1 MSEAHH
7 DETGSVTPLE
17 LEAHDWVRRIASR
30 QATAADADRLRQWRA
45 QSPAHERAFQE
56 ATQLWRTFGS
66 AAQEIRADEARAARQ
81 HQARRVMSRRMVLGG
96 ALAASVAGV
105 AVVRPPLDLWPSV
118 FELKADFRT
127 GTGEQREINLPEAA
141 SVQMNTRTSI
151 SMKGAEDA
159 RTVELVA
166 GEASF
171 RVMPEARSFQVIA
184 ADGRTRSAGGRFDV
198 RVDGSSVCV
207 TCYTDKVEVSQGA
220 RSVGLGQG
228 QRVVYD
234 SSGVG
239 DITRID
245 PAVAG
250 AWHDG
255 LILCRNTPLS
265 EFVTELN
272 RYRSGRI
279 VLVSSDVGR
288 LSISGRFSTTDPD
301 QALVQ
306 IQKAFGVRIRN
317 LPGGLA
323 LVG

>member
-1 MSEAHH
+1 MSEGLHE
-7 DETGSVTPLE
+7 DTGNVTALE
-17 LEAHDWVRRIASR
+17 LEAHEWVRRIASR
-30 QATAADADRLRQWRA
+30 QASTADAELLRQWRA
-45 QSPAHERAFQE
+45 RSPAHEYAFRE
-56 ATQLWRTFGS
+56 ATQLWKTFGA
-66 AAQEIRADEARAARQ
+66 AAQDIRDDEALARQ
-81 HQARRVMSRRMVLGG
+81 RQSRRVMSRRMMLGG

-105 AVVRPPLDLWPSV
+105 AVVRPPLGLWPSV
-118 FELKADFRT
+118 FELEADFRT
-127 GTGEQREINLPEAA
+127 GTGEQREINLAEAA
-141 SVQMNTRTSI
+141 SVQMNTRTSM
-151 SMKGAEDA
+151 SMKGPGEA

-171 RVMPEARSFQVIA
+171 RVMPDAKSFQVIA
-184 ADGRTRSAGGRFDV
+184 AAGRTRSAGGRFDV
-198 RVDGSSVCV
+198 RVDGTSVCV
-207 TCYTDKVEVSQGA
+207 TCYTDKVEVSHGA

-228 QRVVYD
+228 QRVLYD
-234 SSGVG
+234 GGGVG
-239 DITRID
+239 DVATID

-279 VLVSSDVGR
+279 VLISSDVGR
-288 LSISGRFSTTDPD
+288 LSISGRFGTADPD

-306 IQKAFGVRIRN
+306 IQKAFGVRVRS
-317 LPGGLA
+317 LPGGLV